1 MVLRSTLTLA
11 FVGMTIQTVD
21 TPQSSLTQ
29 VEVVQSS
36 RMSTLYLN
44 LNLNLK
50 HLLISL
56 QDSCKSISD
65 SQLPLIRCSNL

>member
-11 FVGMTIQTVD
+11 FRGLTIQTVD
-21 TPQSSLTQ
+21 TPQSSPTQ

-65 SQLPLIRCSNL
+65 SQLP